1 MQGVLKDSFLIQKL
15 LALIAAEKTNA
26 IEDTQTEM
34 EQVGRIYVNNKLNT
48 LIRTFFSCHCKS
60 EWFGVL
66 HDSFFMHLVVSIKHI
81 RLENLFQHEGQV
93 L

>member
-1 MQGVLKDSFLIQKL
+1 MFVCVVFYRFRPVNRLGDRIFTNGQTVNMQGVLKDSFLIQKL

-60 EWFGVL
+60 E
-66 HDSFFMHLVVSIKHI
+66 
-81 RLENLFQHEGQV
+81 
-93 L
+93 